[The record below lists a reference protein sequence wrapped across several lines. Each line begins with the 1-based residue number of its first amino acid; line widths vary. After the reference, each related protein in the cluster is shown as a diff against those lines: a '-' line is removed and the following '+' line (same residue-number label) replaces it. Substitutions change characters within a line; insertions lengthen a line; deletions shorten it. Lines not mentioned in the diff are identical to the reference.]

1 MKRAKDWSNEIPS
14 VGIKQIDGKPA
25 LRVPGDGL
33 LLSEFA
39 AALGEQLRHAG
50 VFARG
55 GCAFT
60 LDHQGQRLEPVT
72 PRWLRTW
79 IEKHVVPY
87 KMKAGRS
94 GITFDI
100 KQSITD
106 DVAQAVN
113 VSPQFLSQLPRV
125 ERFNPCQMPVLR
137 SDQSIELL
145 PVGMDKDSA
154 TYTANAGFTLQ
165 LMPVEYAREVL
176 LDLLDEFAWPNDGGR
191 SIAVHISAMMTVFA
205 GGILPPGT
213 VIPVFLYLA
222 NSEGAGKT
230 LLASLAGITYAEA
243 PSAEPAPKDEAEWQK
258 KLLALTMSGRR
269 LVLLDNLKGHLDSAA
284 LEAYATSPTFG
295 GRILGVTKEFSG
307 DAGATL
313 LVTGNRLT
321 ISADMDR
328 RSLVVELFM
337 PELRAKDRTFRRILD
352 AETVRELRPRVV
364 SALWSLVKA
373 WDHAG
378 RPPCSHSNASF
389 PRWAQTVAGVVEF
402 AGFGSPLVPSAIAD
416 MGDTDGADFSTLVKS
431 MNWGKRYSFE
441 ELVAKADE
449 GGLFERLL
457 SDRDRDDSL
466 SRRAKSAFGKLLT
479 RYRGRCISSSGDI
492 FAVEGKGRER
502 RFAILRSHG
511 RHGLGGISPS
521 LENAPSSYVASGPRR
536 P

>member
-1 MKRAKDWSNEIPS
+1 MKRAKDWSSDIPS
-14 VGIKQIDGKPA
+14 TGIKQIDGKPA
-25 LRVPGDGL
+25 LQIPGDGM

-50 VFARG
+50 VFARR

-60 LDHQGQRLEPVT
+60 LDYQGQRLEPVN

-87 KMKAGRS
+87 KMKGRS
-94 GITFDI
+94 GTTFDI
-100 KQSITD
+100 KESITED
-106 DVAQAVN
+106 MAKAVN
-113 VSPQFLSQLPRV
+113 VSPQFLSQLPKV

-154 TYTANAGFTLQ
+154 TYTANAGFALQ
-165 LMPVEYAREVL
+165 LMPVDNARKVL
-176 LDLLDEFAWPNDGGR
+176 LDLLAEFAWPDDGGR
-191 SIAVHISAMMTVFA
+191 SFAVHISAMMTVFA

-213 VIPVFLYLA
+213 VTPVFLYLA

-230 LLASLAGITYAEA
+230 LLASLAGITYAEP

-258 KLLALTMSGRR
+258 KLLALTMGGRR

-284 LEAYATSPTFG
+284 LEAYVTSPTFG

-307 DAGATL
+307 EAGATL
-313 LVTGNRLT
+313 LITGNSLT

-328 RSLVVELFM
+328 RSLVVELAM
-337 PELRAKDRTFRRILD
+337 HELRAKDRIFRRILD
-352 AETVRELRPRVV
+352 AETVRELRPQLV
-364 SALWSLVKA
+364 SALWSIVKA

-389 PRWAQTVAGVVEF
+389 PRWAQAVAGMVEF

-416 MGDTDGADFSTLVKS
+416 MGDTDGADFSALVKS
-431 MNWGKRYSFE
+431 MDRGKRYTFE
-441 ELVAKADE
+441 DLFVKADE
-449 GGLFERLL
+449 AGLFERLL
-457 SDRDRDDSL
+457 SDRDRDDNL
-466 SRRAKSAFGKLLT
+466 TRRAKSAFGKLLS
-479 RYRGRCISSSGDI
+479 RYGGRLISSSGDI

-502 RFAILRSHG
+502 RFAIIQSHG

-521 LENAPSSYVASGPRR
+521 LENTSSP
-536 P
+536 

>member
-1 MKRAKDWSNEIPS
+1 MKRAKDWSSDIPAT
-14 VGIKQIDGKPA
+14 GIKQIDGKPA

-33 LLSEFA
+33 LLGEFA

-50 VFARG
+50 VFARR

-87 KMKAGRS
+87 KMKVGKS

-106 DVAQAVN
+106 DVANAVN
-113 VSPQFLSQLPRV
+113 VSPMFLSQLPEV

-154 TYTANAGFTLQ
+154 TYTAYAGFGLQ
-165 LMPVEYAREVL
+165 LMAVEYAREVL
-176 LDLLDEFAWPNDGGR
+176 LDLLDEFAWPDDGGR
-191 SIAVHISAMMTVFA
+191 SMAVHISAMMTVFA
-205 GGILPPGT
+205 GGILPSGT
-213 VIPVFLYLA
+213 ITPVFLYLA

-230 LLASLAGITYAEA
+230 LLASLAGITYAEP

-284 LEAYATSPTFG
+284 LEAYTTSPTFG

-307 DAGATL
+307 EAGATL
-313 LVTGNRLT
+313 LLTGNRLT

-352 AETVRELRPRVV
+352 AETVRELRPRLV

-373 WDHAG
+373 WDLAG
-378 RPPCSHSNASF
+378 RPSCSHSNASF
-389 PRWAQTVAGVVEF
+389 PRWAQTIAGVVEF
-402 AGFGSPLVPSAIAD
+402 AGFGSPLVPSAIED
-416 MGDTDGADFSTLVKS
+416 MGDTDGADFFTLMES
-431 MNWGKRYSFE
+431 MDRGKRYTFE
-441 ELVAKADE
+441 RLFAKADE
-449 GGLFERLL
+449 AGLFEKLL
-457 SDRDRDDSL
+457 SDRDRDDKL
-466 SRRAKSAFGKLLT
+466 SRRAKSAFGKLLS
-479 RYRGRCISSSGDI
+479 RYKGRSISSSGDAFTI
-492 FAVEGKGRER
+492 EGKGRER
-502 RFAILRSHG
+502 RFAVTRSHG
-511 RHGLGGISPS
+511 RRGLTGISPS
-521 LENAPSSYVASGPRR
+521 LENSIFSKRATTP
-536 P
+536 